1 MRALTIICLLI
12 ASLISG
18 SGCIDNSSEPVKE
31 TKLANETKLVNETKL
46 EDEMNTQTSSYNS
59 TEEDVSIENFSEKS
73 KNALKLEGQNS
84 FSKYY
89 SKENLQF
96 EAAVP
101 TYSLPLQASEIV
113 NYDDF
118 VQKIPLTKESR
129 DLLYKNGFIVIEN
142 GTAENQFIVGQTLI
156 NETYKDLKVAD
167 IPIFITSDSLL
178 HLYHIQFDETLKR
191 VEEEEFYNDLWKLD
205 KALLEASIEDY
216 NRASGAEKEA
226 ARRNVAYFAVALSL
240 LEPKPEQIQ
249 KEEEYAYGDVD
260 MSLLPED
267 IAKQY
272 QFEIP
277 EFVNNEVKSEL
288 TLIEAHEGFA
298 TSPIFKYQEDYSQYV
313 PRGHYINSEI
323 SQYGPRGHYTNSEI
337 LKNYFKAMMWHGRMS
352 MLLQSDV
359 IAAENSENEAKI
371 QTIQALLISD
381 HFDRDKD
388 LQARWNRIYSVT
400 AFYVGFSDDLGPYQY
415 AKALDTIFG
424 NDRYGVSFDNESL
437 TALKTELEKYESP
450 KIYSGTGEIIQEGSE
465 TENETLEATKGFRFM
480 GQRYTPDSYI
490 LQKLH
495 PPALNIMD
503 LLGSERAREHLKNQG
518 ISENEGYKKAHTS
531 LKNEF
536 EAFDEEDWNKN
547 LYWAQLYALKPLIIS
562 YPEGYPVF
570 MQTEAWEDKQLNTAL
585 ASWTELRHDTI
596 LYAKQEYF
604 TGPPQVPPEEKPV
617 QGYVEPVPEF
627 YARMLALTKMAHTGL
642 AEMEVLDKQSDE
654 DFTTLEKTLEKL
666 LEISIKELENKEL
679 TDKEY
684 EFIRNFGQNIA
695 PMLENVD
702 IKSQNS
708 ILVAD
713 VCTSPAGVLE
723 EGTGKLNLIV
733 VAYKQPDGRIVLGA
747 GPVMSYYEFWQP
759 PGQRLTDEEWR
770 VNIFENNCPE
780 RPDWVKSFKV

>member
-1 MRALTIICLLI
+1 MRALIVICLLI
-12 ASLISG
+12 VSLILE
-18 SGCIDNSSEPVKE
+18 SGCIGSSSEPVK
-31 TKLANETKLVNETKL
+31 ETKLVNETKL
-46 EDEMNTQTSSYNS
+46 EDKTNNQTSSYNS
-59 TEEDVSIENFSEKS
+59 TKKDVSVENSSEKS
-73 KNALKLEGQNS
+73 KNSLTLEGQSS
-84 FSKYY
+84 FSNYY
-89 SKENLQF
+89 NKKSLQF

-101 TYSLPLQASEIV
+101 TYSLPLQDSEIA
-113 NYDDF
+113 NYYQF
-118 VQKIPLTKESR
+118 TQKIPLTNEER

-142 GTAENQFIVGQTLI
+142 GTTENLLIAGKTLV
-156 NETYKDLKVAD
+156 NETYLDLKVAD
-167 IPIFITSDSLL
+167 VPIFITSDSLL

-191 VEEEEFYNDLWKLD
+191 VETEEFYDDLWKLD
-205 KALLEASIEDY
+205 KTLLEASIEDY
-216 NRASGAEKEA
+216 DSASGTEKEA
-226 ARRNVAYFAVALSL
+226 ARRNIAYFAVALSL
-240 LEPKPEQIQ
+240 LEPKPEQIAEDSGIA
-249 KEEEYAYGDVD
+249 EENTPFYSGNAKDYSVEVPSFVKDDV
-260 MSLLPED
+260 E
-267 IAKQY
+267 A
-272 QFEIP
+272 
-277 EFVNNEVKSEL
+277 EL
-288 TLIEAHEGFA
+288 NLIEAHEGSA
-298 TSPIFKYQEDYSQYV
+298 LSPIFKYSEDYSQY
-313 PRGHYINSEI
+313 I
-323 SQYGPRGHYTNSEI
+323 PRGHYTNSEI
-337 LKNYFKAMMWHGRMS
+337 LKNYFKAMMWHGRIS

-359 IAAENSENEAKI
+359 ISAQNSENEAKI

-400 AFYVGFSDDLGPYQY
+400 AFYVGFSDDLGPYEY
-415 AKALDTIFG
+415 AKALDTVFG
-424 NDRYGVSFDNESL
+424 NNRYGVSFDNESL
-437 TALKTELEKYESP
+437 TALKNELEKYESP
-450 KIYSGTGEIIQEGSE
+450 KIYGGTGKMIQEGSE
-465 TENETLEATKGFRFM
+465 TENKTLEATKGFRFM

-490 LQKLH
+490 LQKLK

-518 ISENEGYKKAHTS
+518 ISENEEYKKAHTS
-531 LKNEF
+531 LENEF
-536 EAFDEEDWNKN
+536 GAFDEEDWNKN
-547 LYWAQLYALKPLIIS
+547 LYWAQLYTLKPLLVS
-562 YPEGYPVF
+562 YPEGYPTF
-570 MQTEAWEDKQLNTAL
+570 MQTKAWEDKQLNTAL
-585 ASWTELRHDTI
+585 ASWTELKHDTI

-604 TGPPQVPPEEKPV
+604 TGPPQIPPEEKPV

-642 AEMEVLDKQSDE
+642 TEMEVLDMQSDE
-654 DFTTLEKTLEKL
+654 DFTTLENTLEKL

-684 EFIRNFGQNIA
+684 KFIRNFDQNIS

-723 EGTGKLNLIV
+723 EGTGKLNLII

-770 VNIFENNCPE
+770 EDVFENNCPE

>member
-1 MRALTIICLLI
+1 LKMRLLIVICLLI
-12 ASLISG
+12 TVSLILE
-18 SGCIDNSSEPVKE
+18 SGCIGSSSEPVK
-31 TKLANETKLVNETKL
+31 ETKLVNETKL
-46 EDEMNTQTSSYNS
+46 EYEINNQTSSYNS
-59 TEEDVSIENFSEKS
+59 TEKDVSVENSSEKS
-73 KNALKLEGQNS
+73 KNSLKLEGQSS
-84 FSKYY
+84 FSNYY
-89 SKENLQF
+89 SKKSLQF

-101 TYSLPLQASEIV
+101 TYSLPLQDSEIA
-113 NYDDF
+113 NYYQF
-118 VQKIPLTKESR
+118 TQKIPLTNEER

-142 GTAENQFIVGQTLI
+142 KTTENSISVGQALV
-156 NETYKDLKVAD
+156 NETYKGLEVAD

-191 VEEEEFYNDLWKLD
+191 VEEEEFYDDLWKLD

-216 NRASGAEKEA
+216 NRASEVEKEA

-240 LEPKPEQIQ
+240 LEPKPEQIAEDSGIAE
-249 KEEEYAYGDVD
+249 KNTPFYSGD
-260 MSLLPED
+260 
-267 IAKQY
+267 AKDY
-272 QFEIP
+272 SIEVP
-277 EFVNNEVKSEL
+277 SFVKDDVEADLN
-288 TLIEAHEGFA
+288 LIEAHEGSA
-298 TSPIFKYQEDYSQYV
+298 ISPIFKYSEDYSQYT
-313 PRGHYINSEI
+313 
-323 SQYGPRGHYTNSEI
+323 PRGHYTNSEK

-352 MLLQSDV
+352 MLLQSDI

-400 AFYVGFSDDLGPYQY
+400 AFYVGFSDDLGPYEY
-415 AKALDTIFG
+415 AKVLDTVFG
-424 NDRYGVSFDNESL
+424 NDRYGLSFDNESL
-437 TALKTELEKYESP
+437 TTLRTELKRYESP
-450 KIYSGTGEIIQEGSE
+450 KIYSGTGGIIQEGSE
-465 TENETLEATKGFRFM
+465 TENKTLEATKGFRFM

-490 LQKLH
+490 FQKLH

-503 LLGSERAREHLKNQG
+503 LLGSQQAKEHLKSLN
-518 ISENEGYKKAHTS
+518 ISENEEYKNRHLS
-531 LKNEF
+531 LENEF
-536 EAFDEEDWNKN
+536 GAFDEEDWNKN
-547 LYWAQLYALKPLIIS
+547 LYWAQLYTLKPLLVS
-562 YPEGYPVF
+562 YPEGYPTF
-570 MQTEAWEDKQLNTAL
+570 MQTKAWEDKQLNTAL

-642 AEMEVLDKQSDE
+642 AEMKVLDKQSDK
-654 DFTTLEKTLEKL
+654 DFTTLENTLEKL

-679 TDKEY
+679 TEEEY
-684 EFIRNFGQNIA
+684 EFIRNFDQNIS

-723 EGTGKLNLIV
+723 EGTGKLNLII

>member
-1 MRALTIICLLI
+1 MRALIVICLLI
-12 ASLISG
+12 VSLILE
-18 SGCIDNSSEPVKE
+18 SGCIGSSSEPVK
-31 TKLANETKLVNETKL
+31 ETKLVNETKL
-46 EDEMNTQTSSYNS
+46 EDETNNQTSSYNS
-59 TEEDVSIENFSEKS
+59 TEKDVSVENSSEKS
-73 KNALKLEGQNS
+73 KNSLTLEGQSS
-84 FSKYY
+84 FSNYY
-89 SKENLQF
+89 NKKNLQF

-101 TYSLPLQASEIV
+101 TYSLPLQDSEIA
-113 NYDDF
+113 NYYQF
-118 VQKIPLTKESR
+118 TQKIPLTNEEK
-129 DLLYKNGFIVIEN
+129 DLLYKNGVIVIEN
-142 GTAENQFIVGQTLI
+142 ETAENSLTVGQTLV

-191 VEEEEFYNDLWKLD
+191 VEEKEFYDDLWKLD

-216 NRASGAEKEA
+216 NGASEVEKEA
-226 ARRNVAYFAVALSL
+226 ARRNVAYFTVALSL
-240 LEPKPEQIQ
+240 LEPKPEQIAENSGIA
-249 KEEEYAYGDVD
+249 EENTPFYSGD
-260 MSLLPED
+260 
-267 IAKQY
+267 AKDY
-272 QFEIP
+272 SIEVP
-277 EFVNNEVKSEL
+277 SFVKDDVEAEL
-288 TLIEAHEGFA
+288 SLIEAHEGSA
-298 TSPIFKYQEDYSQYV
+298 ISPIFKYSEDYSQYT
-313 PRGHYINSEI
+313 
-323 SQYGPRGHYTNSEI
+323 PRGHYTNSEK
-337 LKNYFKAMMWHGRMS
+337 LKNYFKTMMWHGRMS
-352 MLLQSDV
+352 MLLRSDV

-400 AFYVGFSDDLGPYQY
+400 AFYVGFSDDLGPYEY
-415 AKALDTIFG
+415 TKVLDTVFG
-424 NDRYGVSFDNESL
+424 NDRYGVSFDNKSL

-450 KIYSGTGEIIQEGSE
+450 KIYSGTGGVVQAGSE
-465 TENETLEATKGFRFM
+465 TENKTLEATKGFRFM

-490 LQKLH
+490 LQKLK

-518 ISENEGYKKAHTS
+518 ISENEEYKKAHIY
-531 LKNEF
+531 LENEF
-536 EAFDEEDWNKN
+536 GAFNEEDWNKN
-547 LYWAQLYALKPLIIS
+547 LYWAQLYALKPLLIS
-562 YPEGYPVF
+562 SPEGYPTF

-642 AEMEVLDKQSDE
+642 TEMEVLDMQSDE
-654 DFTTLEKTLEKL
+654 DFTTLENTLEKL

-684 EFIRNFGQNIA
+684 KFIRNFGQNIA

-723 EGTGKLNLIV
+723 EGTGKLNLII

-770 VNIFENNCPE
+770 EDVFENNCPE